1 MAVPDAMTVQ
11 EAMEVFDL
19 WSKDNA
25 IPSGTS
31 SSISRWVKAIYD
43 IDVRVAP
50 TDELF
55 MSKYSESCG
64 NARDFVWKGLLAS
77 LST

>member
-1 MAVPDAMTVQ
+1 MLQTYAEGLERVAVPDALTVQ

-31 SSISRWVKAIYD
+31 PS
-43 IDVRVAP
+43 
-50 TDELF
+50 
-55 MSKYSESCG
+55 G
-64 NARDFVWKGLLAS
+64 
-77 LST
+77 

>member
-1 MAVPDAMTVQ
+1 
-11 EAMEVFDL
+11 MEVFDV

-25 IPSGTS
+25 LPS
-31 SSISRWVKAIYD
+31 
-43 IDVRVAP
+43 AP
-50 TDELF
+50 TDEMFL
-55 MSKYSESCG
+55 SKYSESCG